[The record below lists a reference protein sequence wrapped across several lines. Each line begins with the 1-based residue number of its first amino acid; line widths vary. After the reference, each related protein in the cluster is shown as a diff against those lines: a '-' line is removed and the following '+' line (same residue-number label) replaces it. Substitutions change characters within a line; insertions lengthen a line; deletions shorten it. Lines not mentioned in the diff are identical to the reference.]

1 MSSRSSN
8 QKKEELVLEEHAKS
22 VAYAPLPLLA
32 CGQGHE
38 HAGTILLLSIP
49 RLSTAKQHK
58 QVLKM

>member
-1 MSSRSSN
+1 
-8 QKKEELVLEEHAKS
+8 LVLEEHAKS
-22 VAYAPLPLLA
+22 VAGAPLPLLA

-49 RLSTAKQHK
+49 RARLTAKKQHK